1 MRLNSFRMTESL
13 NTLSYICVI
22 FFSQY
27 SSSLTEMPQ
36 SKCHSFCES
45 SSSQADFDFFGLY
58 FTWVL
63 YLPLL
68 IYFSIFYIYFI
79 FYINKKPPGLFF
91 FFRIALAILGL
102 LCFFTQLCLNCNPMD
117 CSPPGS
123 SPWDSPGK
131 NTGVGCHFLLQG
143 IFLAQDL
150 T

>member
-1 MRLNSFRMTESL
+1 MCVKCHPTSLMGWLCMYHRLNGEKGFCMMTWE
-13 NTLSYICVI
+13 
-22 FFSQY
+22 
-27 SSSLTEMPQ
+27 
-36 SKCHSFCES
+36 
-45 SSSQADFDFFGLY
+45 
-58 FTWVL
+58 TWVL

-131 NTGVGCHFLLQG
+131 NTRVDCHSLLQG
-143 IFLAQDL
+143 IFLTQGL
-150 T
+150 NLGLLHCRQFLCHLRHRGRSGRGLL